1 VLGHGDQLILLA
13 HREAMAHAIGGDARM
28 MVVEGMGHV
37 MTSDFYGQVVNAI
50 VSDIKRTMGHDGS

>member
-1 VLGHGDQLILLA
+1 
-13 HREAMAHAIGGDARM
+13 MAHAIGGDARM